1 MNNKKQYICPICNNK
16 LDNSLYDFCYPVN
29 NSYNLYIS
37 YCGGNSGCG
46 RTIYGYTAMDSIN
59 RFTDVNNKD
68 ESKLTEKE
76 AYNMLLKIK
85 LLKKIHINI
94 KHFY

>member
-1 MNNKKQYICPICNNK
+1 
-16 LDNSLYDFCYPVN
+16 
-29 NSYNLYIS
+29 
-37 YCGGNSGCG
+37 
-46 RTIYGYTAMDSIN
+46 MDSIN